1 MLNGLEGPSKKG
13 IMNKRQ
19 LKRNLNHVCSDLFA
33 EGVSVSLYSN
43 LSNQENIKALLAS
56 IITIQIDFIR
66 RISHPEP
73 GIDAKRYYRHLI
85 KEFNNAVSEV
95 IDHIAHIQ

>member
-1 MLNGLEGPSKKG
+1 M
-13 IMNKRQ
+13 
-19 LKRNLNHVCSDLFA
+19 KRNLNHVCSDLFA

-56 IITIQIDFIR
+56 IITIQSDFIR

-73 GIDAKRYYRHLI
+73 GINAKRYYRHLI